1 MTDAILRPGAIPL
14 RFLKMETVSYLSAP
28 VAVFWT
34 FIYPIAL
41 FFILNAIF
49 GGGESPSGMGL
60 SYTDYLITGLA
71 VMAILSTALFGFAA
85 VLVDMR
91 AQQNLR
97 NLAFIPFEKHAF
109 YTGFVGSRLLIL
121 AVFLT
126 IFFAA
131 FILLASDV
139 TAIGLGQLT
148 LVIAYLMAGAFVMI
162 GFSLML
168 TTFISK
174 SATAQAMANIINI
187 PVIFMSDLFLPA
199 ILFPEPLFNIISH
212 GPFYLF
218 VNQVRALFAGQSG
231 LMDALPSMGLM
242 LVVGAILVIWAGR
255 RAKWH
260 A

>member
-1 MTDAILRPGAIPL
+1 MTEAIMRPAAIPM
-14 RFLKMETVSYLSAP
+14 RFLKMETFSYLSAP
-28 VAVFWT
+28 AAVFWT
-34 FIYPIAL
+34 FVYPIAL
-41 FFILNAIF
+41 FFILNTIF

-71 VMAILSTALFGFAA
+71 VMTILSTALFGFAA

-91 AQQNLR
+91 AQNNLR
-97 NLAFIPFEKHAF
+97 NLAFMPFDKRQF
-109 YTGFVGSRLLIL
+109 YIGFVGSRLLIL

-126 IFFAA
+126 VFFSA

-139 TAIGLGQLT
+139 TAISVTQLA
-148 LVIAYLMAGAFVMI
+148 LVIAYLMAGAFALI
-162 GFSLML
+162 GISLML

-174 SATAQAMANIINI
+174 SATAQAIANIINI

-199 ILFPEPLFNIISH
+199 MLFPEPLFTIISN

-218 VNQVRALFAGQSG
+218 VNKVRALFAGQSG
-231 LMDALPSMGLM
+231 LVDALPSMGLM
-242 LVVGAILVIWAGR
+242 VVVGAIFVIWAGR
-255 RAKWH
+255 RAKWN